1 MLGFKGK
8 TGRNS
13 QAGTKRATPLCLP
26 NNCKWDS
33 SSGHYIKTG
42 KMRTSLY
49 VVDEALENLRRIKG
63 PVCVVSIAGPYRK
76 GKSFV
81 LSETFNQ
88 PQVFPL
94 GHHMEPETMGIW
106 LWIVPDKF
114 RDAKGQEI
122 TIVLL
127 DSEGID
133 AVTGGGLDDNQI
145 FTLTVLLA
153 SVLIYNSQG
162 VPTRRDLEGLDFIVK
177 LTHRIEVRSTTKHE
191 TKRSH
196 RDSEYFHKT
205 FPFFIWLLRD
215 VTQKIPRD
223 CSNVKDYFLKKVFKV
238 QDSSAAG
245 QESQKVAESI
255 LSFFPGFEAFTLP
268 SPTVDPEALKSITE
282 NKSLINPLFISGLE
296 DFRSLV
302 RRILLPK
309 NSVNDGELVTGEGL
323 AVLVQLYVQAINMPG
338 MVPNVQNAWDQ
349 FVEVKCSDA
358 MKDALNAYD
367 TTMSLQLKDKLP
379 CDNDR
384 LRNGHG
390 MALENSEAHFMA
402 DTAGIST
409 NTIETF
415 LKNLKESLSERF
427 HLWQE
432 RNAKMTREFCNN
444 LLAMLKK
451 QHLDPVIQ
459 QLQREEGAKLSFHE
473 IIGKYNLIKDDYH
486 RSAIGAKDE
495 IDAVFFEFH
504 PALMKEQEQYMSLL
518 QQLKDYDERLTE
530 ELAAKAFQEQEKQK
544 LEEEHQRLLQE
555 NRQVKREME
564 MLSERQNEER
574 KKFREQMDND
584 LRVQRDQMNNMM
596 DANMQQAQREREQFL
611 QENQQLRNQ
620 FLDMQKM
627 NEENF
632 KMIKKLSKLVE
643 RQEEEKRREEEKM
656 ERTQAAMEKKEKF
669 EQMEARHREE
679 KESLR
684 REMEE
689 KLEQQRQALTEE
701 YRKAAQS
708 RMQMVE
714 EIGRKLKNVEEEL
727 KEVKK
732 PGFIKRAAIKV
743 KDAIATGARKV
754 GKNCV
759 VM

>member
-1 MLGFKGK
+1 M
-8 TGRNS
+8 
-13 QAGTKRATPLCLP
+13 
-26 NNCKWDS
+26 
-33 SSGHYIKTG
+33 
-42 KMRTSLY
+42 
-49 VVDEALENLRRIKG
+49 
-63 PVCVVSIAGPYRK
+63 
-76 GKSFV
+76 
-81 LSETFNQ
+81 
-88 PQVFPL
+88 
-94 GHHMEPETMGIW
+94 
-106 LWIVPDKF
+106 
-114 RDAKGQEI
+114 
-122 TIVLL
+122 
-127 DSEGID
+127 
-133 AVTGGGLDDNQI
+133 
-145 FTLTVLLA
+145 
-153 SVLIYNSQG
+153 
-162 VPTRRDLEGLDFIVK
+162 
-177 LTHRIEVRSTTKHE
+177 
-191 TKRSH
+191 
-196 RDSEYFHKT
+196 
-205 FPFFIWLLRD
+205 
-215 VTQKIPRD
+215 
-223 CSNVKDYFLKKVFKV
+223 KKVFKV
-238 QDSSAAG
+238 QDSSAVG
-245 QESQKVAESI
+245 QESQKV
-255 LSFFPGFEAFTLP
+255 SFFPGFEAFTLP
-268 SPTVDPEALKSITE
+268 SPTVDPEALKSITV

-323 AVLVQLYVQAINMPG
+323 AVLVQLYVQAINTPG

-432 RNAKMTREFCNN
+432 KNAKMTREFCNN

-459 QLQREEGAKLSFHE
+459 QLQRKEGAKLSFHE

-486 RSAIGAKDE
+486 KSAIGAKDE
-495 IDAVFFEFH
+495 IEAVFFEFH

-530 ELAAKAFQEQEKQK
+530 ELAANAFQEQEKQK
-544 LEEEHQRLLQE
+544 LEEQQQRLLQE

-584 LRVQRDQMNNMM
+584 LRVQIDQMKNMM

-627 NEENF
+627 NEENI

-643 RQEEEKRREEEKM
+643 RQEEEKRREEERM

-714 EIGRKLKNVEEEL
+714 EIGKKLEDVEEEL

-754 GKNCV
+754 VENCV